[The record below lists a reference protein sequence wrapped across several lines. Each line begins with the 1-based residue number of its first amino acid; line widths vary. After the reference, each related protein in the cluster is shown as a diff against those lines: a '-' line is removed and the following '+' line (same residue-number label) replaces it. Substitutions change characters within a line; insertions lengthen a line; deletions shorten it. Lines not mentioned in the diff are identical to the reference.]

1 MSLQLQGATGA
12 SMVVPQGATRGAA
25 LTGLSGAATTYSTSA
40 VHLMLDGEWQALVAA
55 KPGAATPTV
64 DAIDGS
70 PLFVAPGKAR
80 AFVWMFDAAGTT
92 KIAEGKQAD
101 YIGAV
106 EQTGLEIPAVPAG
119 HVPFAVVTIACNP
132 AKVGNFLVGVNNW
145 NTTDVVIGTIRH
157 LAQPLLGPVKT
168 A

>member
-1 MSLQLQGATGA
+1 MSLQLQGANGA

-40 VHLMLDGEWQALVAA
+40 VHLMLDGEWQALVGA
-55 KPGAATPTV
+55 KTTAATPTT
-64 DAIDGS
+64 DALTGAALS
-70 PLFVAPGKAR
+70 VAPGKAK
-80 AFVWMFDAAGTT
+80 AFVWVFDSAGTT
-92 KIAEGKQAD
+92 KILQGKAAD

-106 EQTGLEIPAVPAG
+106 EQAGVEIPAVPPG
-119 HVPFAVVTIACNP
+119 HVPFAVLTIACNP
-132 AKVGNFLVGVNNW
+132 AKVGDFLVGVNNW
-145 NTTDVVIGTIRH
+145 NTTDVVLGAIRH